1 MMFRK
6 TTIAA
11 VATAA
16 ASVTTMAFWS
26 VDAVSAKEA
35 TTTTATR
42 RTSPLQNNYR
52 AFVGRTDST
61 TTTTNNDHHRRRLEQ
76 VAEDAGAEDANSQSQ
91 EENHE
96 YIQATACKAFAV
108 ESSSSSEDDN
118 NNNGNGNNENMDTT
132 LMEQIYD
139 WAGLETYRVKEQ
151 SYVFYDYD
159 YAYGSSSSN
168 GDENGDNAGNNGAID
183 FDSNYVID
191 LQTWMKQMAYS
202 VGGYDYGCRQ
212 LEDAYDL
219 LGQDDAD
226 LQALASIDVS
236 AYSQETGT
244 NVDDL
249 PSSLDTVYAG
259 SICGMSSTT
268 NGMFGGLFSS
278 NENMILDGIFLDDS
292 CTVFVPRLTYKYRRL
307 LKQGKATSYDI
318 MTAVSILTDYPLD
331 CAQLGTCETLLESSM
346 NSDTCTTFEEDMQS
360 AAEEQEQQEQAQ
372 DNDGGDAN
380 DEQQQDQNDNN
391 DAGANG
397 GEQDENNGNGGRR
410 LRRMEEQ
417 QADDG
422 AETTSST
429 LPYQISQYDIEQG
442 FDAICSSIRTSME
455 TGTSLE
461 TVLSE
466 HGQLQTSN
474 SIDGLSPL
482 GIGLIVGAVC
492 FVLILLIMTV
502 KIRKVKKVKSR
513 RKKNKTNNQTDPDS
527 KEEPLVDSSSSADND
542 DDRTEKMGD
551 EIEEEVEEMEA

>member
-1 MMFRK
+1 MMFRT

-11 VATAA
+11 VATTT
-16 ASVTTMAFWS
+16 VTTMAFWS
-26 VDAVSAKEA
+26 VDAV
-35 TTTTATR
+35 TTTTR
-42 RTSPLQNNYR
+42 RTKMSSPHQNNNG
-52 AFVGRTDST
+52 AFVGRAGSHT
-61 TTTTNNDHHRRRLEQ
+61 TANNDHHRRRLEQ

-108 ESSSSSEDDN
+108 ESSSEDNDQ
-118 NNNGNGNNENMDTT
+118 NNGNMDTT

-159 YAYGSSSSN
+159 YAYGSS
-168 GDENGDNAGNNGAID
+168 DENGYNNNDNAGNNGAID
-183 FDSNYVID
+183 FDANYVID

-212 LEDAYDL
+212 IEDAYDL
-219 LGQDDAD
+219 FGQDDAD